1 MKNLKHGFLLGLTA
15 CYMVACSSAP
25 EGEQVEAKE
34 EQKVEAV
41 AQEAK
46 TLQVSTAESNINWI
60 GTKPGGE
67 HKGVLKL
74 KDGQLNMMDDQLVGG
89 KFVLDMTSI
98 EVTDL
103 EGEKKGQL
111 EGHLKDGDFFEV
123 EKYPTAMF
131 EISKIEPVEGQ
142 ENVTHNI
149 TGNLTMRDIT
159 KSVTL
164 PAKVTYQDGKL
175 MAQTPQFT
183 IDRTEWGIEYKS
195 SKLGEMAINDKM
207 GVELKLVA
215 N

>member
-25 EGEQVEAKE
+25 EGEQVEVKE
-34 EQKVEAV
+34 EQKIEAV

-46 TLQVSTAESNINWI
+46 VLQVSTDASNIDWL

-67 HKGVLKL
+67 HKGVMKL
-74 KDGQLNMMDDQLVGG
+74 KDGELRMMDDQLIGG
-89 KFVLDMTSI
+89 KFTLDMTSI

-103 EGEKKGQL
+103 EGEKKEQL
-111 EGHLKDGDFFEV
+111 EGHLKTGDFFEV
-123 EKYPTAMF
+123 EKYPTAVF
-131 EISKIEPVEGQ
+131 EISKIEAVEGK
-142 ENVTHNI
+142 EDVTHNI

-164 PAKVTYQDGKL
+164 PAKVTYEGGKL
-175 MAQTPQFT
+175 MAQTPKFT

-195 SKLGEMAINDKM
+195 SKLGEMAINDNM
-207 GVELKLVA
+207 GIELKLVA